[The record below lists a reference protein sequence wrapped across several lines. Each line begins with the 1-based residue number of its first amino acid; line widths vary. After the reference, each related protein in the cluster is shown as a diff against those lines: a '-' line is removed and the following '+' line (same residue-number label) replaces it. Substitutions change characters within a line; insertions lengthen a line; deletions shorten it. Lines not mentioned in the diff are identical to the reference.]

1 VRPIGS
7 VPGPQDRNGR
17 SPLDPARGLPISV
30 VEVTAVRVVKL
41 ELDAP
46 SAEPAGAAEALAASP
61 VPSLV
66 VVTWRDAF
74 FDLDQT
80 TADDF
85 RPDYLVNTVGFLV
98 ADGPIFVSL
107 AQEVLPDDEGYRAV
121 THIPR
126 AVVERIVALE
136 HAPHASAQ
144 TGE

>member
-1 VRPIGS
+1 
-7 VPGPQDRNGR
+7 
-17 SPLDPARGLPISV
+17 
-30 VEVTAVRVVKL
+30 VTAVRVVKL

-46 SAEPAGAAEALAASP
+46 SDEPAGAAEALAASP

-85 RPDYLVNTVGFLV
+85 RPDYLVHTVGFLV
-98 ADGPIFVSL
+98 GDGPIFVSL

-126 AVVERIVALE
+126 AVVERIVTLE
-136 HAPHASAQ
+136 HAPQASAQ